1 MTDTIYSMS
10 FTTGT
15 LLYRESILMAEL
27 YLDMLDW
34 GMVRSA
40 VLADNQLQMRTQ
52 NAALRI
58 QREVASRLKLLTPAQ
73 LDLLTTGSR
82 PEQNHILWLAFCKR
96 YRFVCDFAVEIIREK
111 FLRLDFN
118 LSHTDYDIF
127 FQDKAQWHPEVERV
141 APSTR
146 SKQRQVVFKSLRE
159 AEILTDKNQITPQIM
174 SPRFVRLIT
183 EDDPFY
189 LAIFPA
195 R

>member
-1 MTDTIYSMS
+1 MIDTIYSMS

-27 YLDMLDW
+27 YLDMRIGGW
-34 GMVRSA
+34 F
-40 VLADNQLQMRTQ
+40 
-52 NAALRI
+52 AALFLLTINCKCVHKTLRDGFK
-58 QREVASRLKLLTPAQ
+58 EKSVPRLKLLTPAQ
-73 LDLLTTGSR
+73 LDLLATGSR

-96 YRFVCDFAVEIIREK
+96 YRFVCDFAVEVIREK

-118 LSHTDYDIF
+118 LSYADYDIF

-146 SKQRQVVFKSLRE
+146 SKQRQVLFKSLRE
-159 AEILTDKNQITPQIM
+159 AEILTDKNLIIPQIM